1 MLKPPL
7 DECEHFLSSKCKQV
21 SLTRK
26 DTTLP
31 AIKFVINQIIKHDTG
46 EFAANTFI
54 SLKKTMKE
62 KDKIH
67 GFYHIHD
74 GIN

>member
-1 MLKPPL
+1 MMSAKI
-7 DECEHFLSSKCKQV
+7 FLSSKCKQV

-31 AIKFVINQIIKHDTG
+31 TIKFVINQIIKHDSG

-62 KDKIH
+62 RDKIH
-67 GFYHIHD
+67 EFYHIHD
-74 GIN
+74 RTN